1 MLKPL
6 ALLLV
11 LAGSQCAPLGDLY
24 LPDDDVEILT
34 IENFKRYVEN
44 STSAWLVEFYASW
57 CGYCQRFAPPWKQF
71 ATEAAPWRDLVRVAV
86 LECSDEI
93 NTPICRD
100 FGIVK
105 YPTVRY
111 FHENSHFDGGDKGVI
126 VPREF
131 PVTVDAIKKN
141 VIERFM
147 TEMGEGRGVVYPN
160 LLPYLHSDLEPF
172 FDEEDDDIFY
182 GFLVVEDSDS
192 YLGGEVALDLHKTP
206 NVTIRHALNNNTKLV
221 KNLQIGKFPTLVI
234 IDRNNNT
241 QIVTENI
248 EHKKELKATIADYLA
263 KKGLKVCETTPE
275 KKGHLSL
282 DPHPDPKQRSRTL
295 LRQKIK
301 KMGDAVFQMDLE
313 TSLRYALLREVSTTK
328 VIKGEQLAALRAFL
342 NVIKKYFPFGYNST
356 SFINN
361 LTNLTSSD
369 EVQGVQVQ
377 VLVQQADDSGVF
389 STPQRFLGCQGSA
402 NRFRGY
408 PCSLWRLFHYLTVNS
423 VLLNVSNRKANPVEV
438 LGAMHGYVKHFFSCS
453 HCSEH
458 FQKMAAERN
467 LTSVSSLEESV
478 LWLWEAHNVVNKRLK
493 GDTTEDPEYP
503 KEQFPTRLRC
513 PECYGEDGT
522 WRKKEVLKYLKR
534 MYGRYSVRYV
544 GSDTKVLFPGLD
556 R

>member
-1 MLKPL
+1 
-6 ALLLV
+6 
-11 LAGSQCAPLGDLY
+11 
-24 LPDDDVEILT
+24 
-34 IENFKRYVEN
+34 
-44 STSAWLVEFYASW
+44 
-57 CGYCQRFAPPWKQF
+57 
-71 ATEAAPWRDLVRVAV
+71 
-86 LECSDEI
+86 
-93 NTPICRD
+93 
-100 FGIVK
+100 
-105 YPTVRY
+105 
-111 FHENSHFDGGDKGVI
+111 
-126 VPREF
+126 
-131 PVTVDAIKKN
+131 
-141 VIERFM
+141 
-147 TEMGEGRGVVYPN
+147 
-160 LLPYLHSDLEPF
+160 
-172 FDEEDDDIFY
+172 
-182 GFLVVEDSDS
+182 
-192 YLGGEVALDLHKTP
+192 
-206 NVTIRHALNNNTKLV
+206 
-221 KNLQIGKFPTLVI
+221 
-234 IDRNNNT
+234 
-241 QIVTENI
+241 
-248 EHKKELKATIADYLA
+248 
-263 KKGLKVCETTPE
+263 
-275 KKGHLSL
+275 
-282 DPHPDPKQRSRTL
+282 
-295 LRQKIK
+295 
-301 KMGDAVFQMDLE
+301 MGDAVFQMDLE

-513 PECYGEDGT
+513 PECYGEDGA
-522 WRKKEVLKYLKR
+522 WKKKEVLKYLKR